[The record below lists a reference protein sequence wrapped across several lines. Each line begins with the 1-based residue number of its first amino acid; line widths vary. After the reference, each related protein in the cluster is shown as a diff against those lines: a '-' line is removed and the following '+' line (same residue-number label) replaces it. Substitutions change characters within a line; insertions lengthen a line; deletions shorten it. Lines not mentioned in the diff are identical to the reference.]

1 MKSIPL
7 YLLFIFLTA
16 CNDKYHTIDD
26 AYFQKLTVQDTLL
39 NNNKIQ
45 VFKVGNST
53 SDKYPHLVVNNKETN
68 KKYLFEEFECELA
81 NDSIIHYNITTF
93 IYDEFTE
100 SRKNGMWVY
109 TKFYTKGTFPFKS
122 NVMEFSPDSIPQ
134 NWKNQLPTKEGIY
147 YYKNNNLILLSNQ
160 QSDEKFKEKEKNGF
174 YFIPNKGRLFDK
186 INIYDL

>member
-1 MKSIPL
+1 MKSLPL
-7 YLLFIFLTA
+7 YLLLLLTA
-16 CNDKYHTIDD
+16 CNDKYEKIDD
-26 AYFQKLTVQDTLL
+26 AYFKKLTVHDTLL

-45 VFKVGNST
+45 VLKVGLSD

-68 KKYLFEEFECELA
+68 KKYLFQEFECELA
-81 NDSIIHYNITTF
+81 NDSIIHYNFTTF

-109 TKFYTKGTFPFKS
+109 TKFYSKGTFPFKS
-122 NVMEFSPDSIPQ
+122 KVTEFSPDSIPQ
-134 NWKNQLPTKEGIY
+134 NFKNKLPTKEGIY
-147 YYKNNNLILLSNQ
+147 YYKNNALILLSTQ
-160 QSDEKFKEKEKNGF
+160 QSEEKFKEKEKNGF